1 LARWAATTFIMKL
14 KHIAKVAKGKLHF
27 ADKERLNQDVKRY
40 EERTVEVTISEYRP
54 KRSNQ
59 LNQYYWGVVV
69 KIISDYTGY
78 TKEETHELLKQTF
91 LKKKVLIND
100 EWYDTTEST
109 TKLDNKQML
118 EFIEQVKQWA
128 AETFYLYIPDPHE
141 K

>member
-1 LARWAATTFIMKL
+1 MKL
-14 KHIAKVAKGKLHF
+14 KHIAKVEKNKLHF
-27 ADKERLNQDVKRY
+27 ANIERLNMDVTRY
-40 EERTVEVTISEYRP
+40 NNKTVEVTIKEYKP

-91 LKKKVLIND
+91 LKKKVLIED
-100 EWYDTTEST
+100 TWYDTTEST
-109 TKLDNKQML
+109 TKMNNKEML
-118 EFIEQVKQWA
+118 EFIEEVKQWA
-128 AETFYLYIPDPHE
+128 AQTLYVYIPDPHE

>member
-1 LARWAATTFIMKL
+1 MKL
-14 KHIAKVAKGKLHF
+14 KHIAKVEKNKLHF
-27 ADKERLNQDVKRY
+27 ADIQRLNMDVTRY
-40 EERTVEVTISEYRP
+40 NDKTVEVTIKEYKP

-91 LKKKVLIND
+91 LKKKVLIED
-100 EWYDTTEST
+100 TWYDTTDST
-109 TKLDNKQML
+109 TKLNNKEML
-118 EFIEQVKQWA
+118 EFIEEVKQWA
-128 AETFYLYIPDPHE
+128 AQTLYVYIPDPHE

>member
-1 LARWAATTFIMKL
+1 MKL
-14 KHIAKVAKGKLHF
+14 KHVAKVIKCKLHF
-27 ADKERLNQDVKRY
+27 GDVNRLNEDICRY
-40 EERTVEVTISEYRP
+40 EDKTVEVTIKEYKP

-91 LKKKVLIND
+91 LKKKILIDD

-109 TKLDNKQML
+109 TKMNNKEML
-118 EFIEQVKQWA
+118 EFIDEVKMWA
-128 AETFYLYIPDPHE
+128 SQTLSVYIPDPHE
-141 K
+141 KE

>member
-1 LARWAATTFIMKL
+1 MKL
-14 KHIAKVAKGKLHF
+14 KHIAKVDKNKLHF
-27 ADKERLNQDVKRY
+27 ADIERLNMDVTRY
-40 EERTVEVTISEYRP
+40 NDKTVEVTIKEYKP

-91 LKKKVLIND
+91 LKKKVLIED
-100 EWYDTTEST
+100 TWYDTTEST
-109 TKLDNKQML
+109 TKLNNKDML

-128 AETFYLYIPDPHE
+128 AQTLYVYIPDPHE

>member
-1 LARWAATTFIMKL
+1 MKL
-14 KHIAKVAKGKLHF
+14 KHIAKVEKNKLHF
-27 ADKERLNQDVKRY
+27 ANIERLNMDVTRY
-40 EERTVEVTISEYRP
+40 NDKTVEVTIKEYKP

-91 LKKKVLIND
+91 LKKKVLIED
-100 EWYDTTEST
+100 TWYDTTEST
-109 TKLDNKQML
+109 TKMNNKEML
-118 EFIEQVKQWA
+118 EFIEEVKQWA
-128 AETFYLYIPDPHE
+128 AQTLYVYIPDPHE

>member
-1 LARWAATTFIMKL
+1 MKL
-14 KHIAKVAKGKLHF
+14 KHIAKVVEKNLHF
-27 ADKERLNQDVKRY
+27 ANKDRLDEDIARY
-40 EERTVEVTISEYRP
+40 QGKTIEVTISEYKP

-91 LKKKVLIND
+91 LKKKVLVND

-109 TKLDNKQML
+109 TKLDNKRML
-118 EFIEQVKQWA
+118 ELIEQVKQWA
-128 AETFYLYIPDPHE
+128 AETFSLYIPDPHE
-141 K
+141 KQ

>member
-1 LARWAATTFIMKL
+1 MLNFLYMKL
-14 KHIAKVAKGKLHF
+14 KHIAKVVEKNLHF
-27 ADKERLNQDVKRY
+27 ADKDRLDNDIARY
-40 EERTVEVTISEYRP
+40 QGKTIEVTINEYKP

-91 LKKKVLIND
+91 LKKKVLVND

-109 TKLDNKQML
+109 TKLDNKRML

-128 AETFYLYIPDPHE
+128 AEIFSLYIPDPHE
-141 K
+141 KE

>member
-1 LARWAATTFIMKL
+1 MKL
-14 KHIAKVAKGKLHF
+14 IHIAKVVDNKLHF
-27 ADKERLNQDVKRY
+27 ADKERLNQDVTRY
-40 EERTVEVTISEYRP
+40 NDKTVEVTVKEYKP

-91 LKKKVLIND
+91 LKKKILIND

-109 TKLDNKQML
+109 TKMNNKEML
-118 EFIEQVKQWA
+118 EFIEDVKQWA
-128 AETFYLYIPDPHE
+128 AQTLYVYIPDPHE

>member
-1 LARWAATTFIMKL
+1 MKL
-14 KHIAKVAKGKLHF
+14 KHIAKVEKNKLHF
-27 ADKERLNQDVKRY
+27 ADIERLNMDVTRY
-40 EERTVEVTISEYRP
+40 NSKTVEVTIKEYKP

-91 LKKKVLIND
+91 LKKKVLIED
-100 EWYDTTEST
+100 TWYDTTDST
-109 TKLDNKQML
+109 TKLNNKEML
-118 EFIEQVKQWA
+118 EFIEEVKQWA
-128 AETFYLYIPDPHE
+128 AQTLYVYIPDPHE

>member
-1 LARWAATTFIMKL
+1 MKL
-14 KHIAKVAKGKLHF
+14 KHIAKVVEKSLHF
-27 ADKERLNQDVKRY
+27 ANRDRLDEDIARY
-40 EERTVEVTISEYRP
+40 NGKTIEVTINEYKP

-91 LKKKVLIND
+91 LKKKIFINN

-109 TKLDNKQML
+109 TKMNNKEML

-128 AETFYLYIPDPHE
+128 AQTLYVYIPDPHE
-141 K
+141 KE

>member
-1 LARWAATTFIMKL
+1 MKL
-14 KHIAKVAKGKLHF
+14 KHIAKVLKNKLHF
-27 ADKERLNQDVKRY
+27 ADRERLDQDIARHNNK
-40 EERTVEVTISEYRP
+40 TVELILSEYRP

-109 TKLDNKQML
+109 TKLSNQEML
-118 EFIEQVKQWA
+118 NFIEQVKQWA

-141 K
+141 KG

>member
-1 LARWAATTFIMKL
+1 MKL
-14 KHIAKVAKGKLHF
+14 KHIAKVEKNKLHF
-27 ADKERLNQDVKRY
+27 ADVQRLNMDVTRY
-40 EERTVEVTISEYRP
+40 NDKTVEVTIKEYKP

-91 LKKKVLIND
+91 LKKKVLIED
-100 EWYDTTEST
+100 TWYDTTDST
-109 TKLDNKQML
+109 TKLNNKEML
-118 EFIEQVKQWA
+118 EFIEEVKQWA
-128 AETFYLYIPDPHE
+128 AQTLYVYIPDPHE

>member
-1 LARWAATTFIMKL
+1 MKL
-14 KHIAKVAKGKLHF
+14 KHIAKVEKNKLHF
-27 ADKERLNQDVKRY
+27 ADIERLNMDVTRY
-40 EERTVEVTISEYRP
+40 NSKTVEVTIKEYKP

-91 LKKKVLIND
+91 LKKKVLIED
-100 EWYDTTEST
+100 TWYDTTDST
-109 TKLDNKQML
+109 TKLNNKEML
-118 EFIEQVKQWA
+118 KFIEEVKQWA
-128 AETFYLYIPDPHE
+128 AQTLYVYIPDPHE

>member
-1 LARWAATTFIMKL
+1 MKL
-14 KHIAKVAKGKLHF
+14 KHIAKVVEKNLHF
-27 ADKERLNQDVKRY
+27 ADKDRLDNDIARY
-40 EERTVEVTISEYRP
+40 QGKTIEVTINEYKP

-91 LKKKVLIND
+91 LKKKVLVND

-109 TKLDNKQML
+109 TKLDNKRML

-128 AETFYLYIPDPHE
+128 AEIFSLYIPDPHE
-141 K
+141 KE

>member
-1 LARWAATTFIMKL
+1 MKL
-14 KHIAKVAKGKLHF
+14 IHIAKVVKGKRHF
-27 ADKERLNQDVKRY
+27 GNRERLDQDIARY
-40 EERTVEVTISEYRP
+40 EDKTVQVIISEYKP

-91 LKKKVLIND
+91 LKKKIEVDN

-109 TKLDNKQML
+109 TKLSNKDML
-118 EFIEQVKQWA
+118 DFIEKVKQWA
-128 AETFYLYIPDPHE
+128 AQTFHLYIPDPHE
-141 K
+141 KG

>member
-1 LARWAATTFIMKL
+1 MKL
-14 KHIAKVAKGKLHF
+14 IHIAKVVKGKMHF
-27 ADKERLNQDVKRY
+27 GNRERLDQDIARY
-40 EERTVEVTISEYRP
+40 EDKTVQVTVSEYKP

-91 LKKKVLIND
+91 LKKKIEVDN

-109 TKLDNKQML
+109 TKLSNKDML
-118 EFIEQVKQWA
+118 DFIEKVKQWA
-128 AETFYLYIPDPHE
+128 AQTFHLYIPDPHE
-141 K
+141 KG

>member
-1 LARWAATTFIMKL
+1 MKL
-14 KHIAKVAKGKLHF
+14 KHIAKVIKCKLHF
-27 ADKERLNQDVKRY
+27 GDVNRLNQDICRY
-40 EERTVEVTISEYRP
+40 EDKTVEVTIKEYKP

-91 LKKKVLIND
+91 LKKKVLVND

-109 TKLDNKQML
+109 TKLNNTQML
-118 EFIEQVKQWA
+118 EFIEKVKQWA

-141 K
+141 KG

>member
-1 LARWAATTFIMKL
+1 MKL
-14 KHIAKVAKGKLHF
+14 KHIAKVVEKNLHF
-27 ADKERLNQDVKRY
+27 ADRDRLDDDIARY
-40 EERTVEVTISEYRP
+40 QGKTIEVTISEYKP

-91 LKKKVLIND
+91 LKKKVLVND

-109 TKLDNKQML
+109 TKLDNKRML

-128 AETFYLYIPDPHE
+128 A
-141 K
+141 